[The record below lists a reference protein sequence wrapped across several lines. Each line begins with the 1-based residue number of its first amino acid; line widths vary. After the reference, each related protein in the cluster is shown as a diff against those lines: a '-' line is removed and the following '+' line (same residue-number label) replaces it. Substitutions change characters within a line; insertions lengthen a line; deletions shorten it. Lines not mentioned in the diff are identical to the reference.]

1 MHPITVKD
9 TAKDVAAGTHDGYC
23 KFRYALDEQQKQ
35 ECIKRSK
42 EFADKAVDTAVN
54 LGQNGVEEGKKAV
67 GNLVGKALEGPI
79 NDFLISL

>member
-1 MHPITVKD
+1 MTVKD
-9 TAKDVAAGTHDGYC
+9 TAKDVAAGTHDNYC
-23 KFRYALDEQQKQ
+23 KFR
-35 ECIKRSK
+35 